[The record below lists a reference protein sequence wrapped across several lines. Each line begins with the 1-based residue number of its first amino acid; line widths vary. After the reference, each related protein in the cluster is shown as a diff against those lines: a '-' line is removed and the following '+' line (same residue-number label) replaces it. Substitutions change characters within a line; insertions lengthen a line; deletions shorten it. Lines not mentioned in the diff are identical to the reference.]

1 MSWRKKKKKLKYC
14 THPKSSKGWLINHEP
29 SLLPLITT
37 STKNRRRLFIL
48 NTVLEIEG
56 LPTDI
61 WLKRQI
67 ELWRRGFVGGLILR
81 LKTTSE
87 EMWFFHI
94 MPRTCYTPL
103 FLETLMIILGTE
115 SRNCIISKIQNR
127 HRSTKDCAEHHAP
140 FVSFQTG
147 SLAIE
152 VERVLSLSSNK
163 TGSRLIV
170 EDKLPGGG
178 KYEVVKSCISL
189 PPYCAWTHIRRKWDN
204 TYRKA
209 LGTKSSKISMRMFT
223 RQKIQDGVHILQFTR
238 SLSFSGKCCCS
249 ASRGAI
255 SGEK

>member
-115 SRNCIISKIQNR
+115 SRKL
-127 HRSTKDCAEHHAP
+127 HHLKN
-140 FVSFQTG
+140 S
-147 SLAIE
+147 
-152 VERVLSLSSNK
+152 
-163 TGSRLIV
+163 
-170 EDKLPGGG
+170 
-178 KYEVVKSCISL
+178 
-189 PPYCAWTHIRRKWDN
+189 
-204 TYRKA
+204 
-209 LGTKSSKISMRMFT
+209 KSSSIYKGLCWTSCAVCKFPDRFSSDRGRKSAFT
-223 RQKIQDGVHILQFTR
+223 F
-238 SLSFSGKCCCS
+238 F
-249 ASRGAI
+249 
-255 SGEK
+255 